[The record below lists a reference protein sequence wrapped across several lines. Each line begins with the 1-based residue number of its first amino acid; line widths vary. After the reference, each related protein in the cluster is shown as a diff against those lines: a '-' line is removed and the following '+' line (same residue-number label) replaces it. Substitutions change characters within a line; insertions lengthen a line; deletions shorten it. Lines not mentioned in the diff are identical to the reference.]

1 MRTLIQNLWAVP
13 IFSEEEQARQAQLL
27 HVMRQGLLLV
37 LAGNSILSLLLLPNY
52 GIRWAIIF
60 AAGFTSTLV
69 VLWFNQRGRTRLAG
83 AFFILLIWAISTAA
97 AFTAGGIRAPAA
109 KAYFVIVLFAG
120 LLFGG
125 RTALIMGIVCGL
137 SGGTLVALEAGG
149 ILTSSTVPH
158 TSLSLWIIDLSFL
171 AVIVIMVHLATRST
185 SDALRRAHVEL
196 QERVRAEAALRRG
209 EELFRAIVE
218 DQTEMIVR
226 WKPDGTRTFMNQAY
240 CRALGRDHNDLIH
253 SNLLEGLSAP
263 ERCDVQSKVHFL
275 TVDRPVATDV
285 RRGALST
292 GRFYWHEW
300 TDRAIFDASGQV
312 VEFQSVGRDIT
323 ERKLAELQR
332 EQGLIRE
339 RLAREDYTRQLISS
353 QESERARI
361 SKELHDSIG
370 QNLLLIKNRAQLG
383 LADGAAPENMR
394 EQFEAVTTLAT
405 DAIDEVRQISH
416 HLHPYQLD
424 HLGFTRAV
432 QAMVDNTT
440 CASGIACHA
449 KFDLVDDVLSP
460 DAATNLYRIIQE
472 ALNNI
477 LKHARAG
484 HIRISVER
492 DIRELLISIEDDG
505 VGFDTERKDAGG
517 LGLRNISERVR
528 ILNGDLQLKSGTAGT
543 SLKVRVPIAETA

>member
-1 MRTLIQNLWAVP
+1 M
-13 IFSEEEQARQAQLL
+13 
-27 HVMRQGLLLV
+27 
-37 LAGNSILSLLLLPNY
+37 
-52 GIRWAIIF
+52 
-60 AAGFTSTLV
+60 
-69 VLWFNQRGRTRLAG
+69 
-83 AFFILLIWAISTAA
+83 
-97 AFTAGGIRAPAA
+97 
-109 KAYFVIVLFAG
+109 
-120 LLFGG
+120 
-125 RTALIMGIVCGL
+125 
-137 SGGTLVALEAGG
+137 
-149 ILTSSTVPH
+149 
-158 TSLSLWIIDLSFL
+158 
-171 AVIVIMVHLATRST
+171 
-185 SDALRRAHVEL
+185 
-196 QERVRAEAALRRG
+196 
-209 EELFRAIVE
+209 
-218 DQTEMIVR
+218 
-226 WKPDGTRTFMNQAY
+226 
-240 CRALGRDHNDLIH
+240 
-253 SNLLEGLSAP
+253 
-263 ERCDVQSKVHFL
+263 
-275 TVDRPVATDV
+275 
-285 RRGALST
+285 
-292 GRFYWHEW
+292 
-300 TDRAIFDASGQV
+300 
-312 VEFQSVGRDIT
+312 GRDIT

-339 RLAREDYTRQLISS
+339 RLAREDYTRQLIAS

-432 QAMVDNTT
+432 QAMVDNAT

-543 SLKVRVPIAETA
+543 SLKVRVPITETA